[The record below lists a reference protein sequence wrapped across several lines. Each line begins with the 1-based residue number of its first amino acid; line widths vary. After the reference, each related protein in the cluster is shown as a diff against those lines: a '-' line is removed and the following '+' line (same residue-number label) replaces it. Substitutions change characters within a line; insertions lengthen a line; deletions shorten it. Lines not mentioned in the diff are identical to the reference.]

1 MRISVTYLSILCG
14 ALLALGGF
22 SSQAAAQALFSDN
35 FEDRVADQALVGNDW
50 TWFDQTF
57 AGDTC
62 TGDPVSEWGPWS
74 DGDGSDYGV
83 ENRNYHTASAD
94 VGQGDSYFRAGLEV
108 PAWEGALTNMLR
120 VYGNQYNEATSCE
133 RVLVFQ
139 EHTLETAGT
148 YVFSFDVA
156 QDQFG
161 APANGEFT
169 AAFVK
174 VLRSSDSSFAT
185 VLFETVETTPPVSTS
200 PDNVTTTSQSIEFTI
215 PEEWVGELL
224 QFGFFNDLTEDLG
237 QSWGTSAALYDNV
250 EMGLMEIGPAH
261 SGSWYNDDQSGHG
274 FALLFGQTPSGVP
287 LAVAYWYIYD
297 DLGNPIFLVGTGSPV
312 GNRVEIALTSP
323 IGMIYG
329 DFDPSTMPNPH
340 NDGGIAVF
348 EFSDRDNAIFSYTPS
363 EFTRDTWG
371 HTPIEALPM
380 TKLFGVPADKYYST
394 PE

>member
-1 MRISVTYLSILCG
+1 VRCPAGS
-14 ALLALGGF
+14 GGF
-22 SSQAAAQALFSDN
+22 SSQAAAQALFGDN
-35 FEDRVADQALVGNDW
+35 FDDRVADQALVGNDW

-185 VLFETVETTPPVSTS
+185 MLFETVETTPPVSTS